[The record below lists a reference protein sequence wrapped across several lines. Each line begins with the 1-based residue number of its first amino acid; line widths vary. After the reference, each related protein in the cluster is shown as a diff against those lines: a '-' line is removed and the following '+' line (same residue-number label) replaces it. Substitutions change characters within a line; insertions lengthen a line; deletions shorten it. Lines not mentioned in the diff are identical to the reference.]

1 MQDYSNIKFPVTLA
15 EFTRIQRE
23 ALHRNPTADEREIYR
38 EIVSLANEAYNAAAA
53 GDSDTVA
60 DILNAINRSA
70 AETPAAGQVAA
81 VSRSWVLIATKAGMD
96 IFRKKMAN

>member
-38 EIVSLANEAYNAAAA
+38 EIVDLANEAYNAAAA
-53 GDSDTVA
+53 GDSNTVA
-60 DILNAINRSA
+60 DILNAINCSA

-96 IFRKKMAN
+96 ILREKTAN